1 MTFRKTFIAFFLLL
15 ALISCGKNG
24 SNGSGSSSIDSLE
37 NVDTD
42 PNSPAPAMAHSFR
55 VNASTT
61 NFDATQAAKIQK
73 AAALIEKVVASD
85 EFRHEVLTHTYNGK
99 TEFVDNRG
107 YSNAQIYQLILNG
120 KEKMLSFGNDNVME
134 LELELYNDATTTI
147 GYTFPDVVRIFMNTK
162 YFNSFDATQVT
173 DNMFHEWLHKIGFDH
188 AVNYTPSRDHSV
200 PYAIGY
206 IVKKLAKQYL

>member
-1 MTFRKTFIAFFLLL
+1 MTFRKTSISFFLFL

-24 SNGSGSSSIDSLE
+24 STGNNSMSEDSLQ

-42 PNSPAPAMAHSFR
+42 PNSPTPAMAHSFR
-55 VNASTT
+55 VNPMTT
-61 NFDATQAAKIQK
+61 NFDSVQNAKIQD
-73 AAALIEKVVASD
+73 AASLIEKVVSSD
-85 EFRHEVLTHTYNGK
+85 EFRHEVLNHTYNGK
-99 TEFVDNRG
+99 REFVDNGG
-107 YSNAQIYQLILNG
+107 YSNAQIYQKILNA
-120 KEKMLSFGNDNVME
+120 KEKMLKLGNNNVMD
-134 LELELYNDATTTI
+134 LELELYNDQTTTI

-206 IVKKLAKQYL
+206 IVKRLAKQHL